1 MYTGKRIVKFRK
13 KVSRMFHDL
22 KYRMRL
28 YPGRIN
34 LRDSPGGESLE
45 WLKL

>member
-1 MYTGKRIVKFRK
+1 MYAGKRIVKFRK
-13 KVSRMFHDL
+13 KVSLMFHDL
-22 KYRMRL
+22 KYPTRL

-34 LRDSPGGESLE
+34 LRDTPVGESLE